1 VTPSIPDRRRIV
13 ESTSVLITAL
23 GKFLFMDVL
32 QWRLPFILCTV
43 AAWSAYVYWRWK
55 SNPTILRYWGFR
67 TDNFGTVL
75 RQLLPLG
82 LIAVAT
88 FLTIGYFRDTLNITW
103 HIIPILLTYPIWGAI
118 QQFLCVGLVAGNM
131 QDMTRPL
138 NRNVIVLITAIFFS
152 LLHYPNVWL
161 MAGTFVL
168 ALVYSAFYLRERSL
182 YALGLFHGWLGALFY
197 YAIVGRDPF
206 MEVFGPMLK

>member
-1 VTPSIPDRRRIV
+1 
-13 ESTSVLITAL
+13 
-23 GKFLFMDVL
+23 MDVL

-43 AAWSAYVYWRWK
+43 VAWSAYVYWRWK

-67 TDNFGTVL
+67 TDNLGTVL
-75 RQLLPLG
+75 RQLVPLG
-82 LIAVAT
+82 LLAVAT

-103 HIIPILLTYPIWGAI
+103 HIIPILLTYPIWGTI

-131 QDMTRPL
+131 QDMSRPS

-168 ALVYSAFYLRERSL
+168 ALVYSAFYLRERNL

-197 YAIVGRDPF
+197 YGVVGRDPF
-206 MEVFGPMLK
+206 MEVFGHMLK

>member
-1 VTPSIPDRRRIV
+1 
-13 ESTSVLITAL
+13 
-23 GKFLFMDVL
+23 M
-32 QWRLPFILCTV
+32 
-43 AAWSAYVYWRWK
+43 
-55 SNPTILRYWGFR
+55 RYWGFR
-67 TDNFGTVL
+67 TDNLGTVL
-75 RQLLPLG
+75 RQLVPLG
-82 LIAVAT
+82 LLAVAT

-103 HIIPILLTYPIWGAI
+103 HIIPILLTYPIWGTI

-131 QDMTRPL
+131 QDMSRPS

-168 ALVYSAFYLRERSL
+168 ALVYSAFYLRERNL

-197 YAIVGRDPF
+197 YGVVGRDPF
-206 MEVFGPMLK
+206 MEVFGHMLK